1 MFIPEGRKNM
11 KLNFNKALV
20 LICAFLLVGLSANAT
35 PVTCGGAQNV
45 LAVGFSCTFEGL
57 TFSDFSLVNAGGS
70 PSGSM
75 ILVSA
80 ALVGEEVHLN
90 FNPSL
95 SVPANGIADEWFYFE
110 VDGAVNGIDLAVG
123 GTGASITER
132 VCSSPI
138 DVNNGNTCTGG
149 IVNQLAALT
158 ITSGNASG
166 LVMFPD
172 GPVGHLYVFK
182 NILLQGPPTGPA
194 ELSSF
199 SESFGRVP
207 EPLSL
212 VLMGSGL
219 LGLGIFRRRKG

>member
-1 MFIPEGRKNM
+1 M
-11 KLNFNKALV
+11 KLSFNKALV
-20 LICAFLLVGLSANAT
+20 FICAVLLLGLSANAT

-45 LAVGFSCTFEGL
+45 LAAGFSCTFDGL
-57 TFSDFSLVNAGGS
+57 TFSNFSLVNAGGS

-75 ILVSA
+75 DLVTA
-80 ALVGEEVHLN
+80 GLVGGEVFLN

-95 SVPANGIADEWFYFE
+95 AVQAGGIADEWFYFE
-110 VDGAVNGIDLAVG
+110 VDGAVDAIDLGVG

-132 VCSSPI
+132 VCSTPI
-138 DVNNGNTCTGG
+138 DQNGGNTCTGG

-166 LVMFPD
+166 LVYFAD
-172 GPVGHLYVFK
+172 GSVDHLYIFK

-194 ELSSF
+194 ELSAF
-199 SESFGRVP
+199 SESFNHGGVP

-212 VLMGSGL
+212 ILMGSGL